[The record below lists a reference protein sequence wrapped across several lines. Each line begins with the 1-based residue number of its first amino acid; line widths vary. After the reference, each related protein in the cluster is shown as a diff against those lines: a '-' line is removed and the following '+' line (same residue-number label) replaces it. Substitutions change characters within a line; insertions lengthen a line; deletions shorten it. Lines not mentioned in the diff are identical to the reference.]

1 MCSDTK
7 LQKKIKKKKK
17 KGKITFVLYV
27 NRVDL

>member
-17 KGKITFVLYV
+17 GKITIVLYF